1 MAVGWTRNLPW
12 APRSQNYTGQDK
24 SGDSATARQA
34 YLKCLPR
41 EGDTAPPSTELLLFQ
56 QATHNSRSELQSGD
70 WNTRREGR
78 NDPQNNRRWPE
89 SEEAGGGAAGGSC
102 PEPTE
107 GFRQV
112 SAICSPLLIN

>member
-1 MAVGWTRNLPW
+1 MKGTLP
-12 APRSQNYTGQDK
+12 
-24 SGDSATARQA
+24 
-34 YLKCLPR
+34 
-41 EGDTAPPSTELLLFQ
+41 PPSAELLLFQ

-70 WNTRREGR
+70 WDTRRERR

-89 SEEAGGGAAGGSC
+89 SEEAGGGAAAGGAAGGSC